1 MTTFEA
7 EKGHWENVYV
17 NFQPTGL
24 GATTYLRREDGS
36 VALGKIRGEWIS
48 PLVQANRGKLRSS
61 AGRLGRKATKYDA
74 SRPEVAV
81 Y

>member
-1 MTTFEA
+1 MGECVCELSTDGVGGDDVFA
-7 EKGHWENVYV
+7 
-17 NFQPTGL
+17 
-24 GATTYLRREDGS
+24 REDGS
-36 VALGKIRGEWIS
+36 VALGKVRGEWIS